1 MHVMLSTLLFLALSQ
16 TGGKPASPA
25 PAPTTQEER
34 PAVEAPKAVQVLDHK
49 RLSLAMQRL
58 ASEHTDLVSVLNVG
72 HSREGRMF
80 EGLRIAKGEIAAGRP
95 AILVVANLEGPQVY
109 TSEVALELARALVE
123 GYGVDERVTRFLD
136 RTTIY
141 VIPRANPDGAEA
153 RFLKPLAEVRATG
166 QDVDDDRDGRMA
178 EDPPVDVNSDGI
190 IAWMR
195 IPDPEGTWIE
205 DPLEPRVMIPADRKK
220 GQRGRYK
227 LVREGRDSDHD
238 EEATEDAP
246 RNAVV
251 NRNFPQDWR
260 AHDPESGVF
269 ATDEP
274 ETRALCEFV
283 LGKRDIQL
291 VLVLGELDD
300 LVEKLKSVPDPADRT
315 EGIPAPG
322 ILESDATLLAEIGKR
337 WAKISSAPSKGST
350 DFAGSFQAWCYAQRG
365 LLTVA
370 VTPWAIPLDGDKK
383 DKKDEAKKDEAKKDE
398 EKKETPAEGE
408 EKAKEAEG
416 KKAKDEP
423 PEPSDDAKRLAWIDK
438 NPEEGVTRFLPWTPF
453 QHPEL
458 GAIDIGGFAPYGTI
472 DPPAA
477 RRAELAGEQLELV
490 LVLDE
495 MLARV
500 TIEDAHIREIAPGL
514 IEVEATVVNE
524 AFLPLLT
531 RAARRSRSVRPAKVE
546 LFLPK
551 EATILAGEKQT
562 LVFDLDGAGGRRELR
577 WLVEGGTIHS
587 IGVSVT
593 TDDAGTARYQ
603 ETK

>member
-1 MHVMLSTLLFLALSQ
+1 MLSSLFFLALVQ
-16 TGGKPASPA
+16 GGASSTTPTPA
-25 PAPTTQEER
+25 PLAQDEHP
-34 PAVEAPKAVQVLDHK
+34 PAEAARVPQLLDHK

-58 ASEHTDLVSVLNVG
+58 AGEHTDLVAVLNVG

-80 EGLRIAKGEIAAGRP
+80 EGLRIAHGEIAAGRP
-95 AILVVANLEGPQVY
+95 AILVVANIEGPLVY
-109 TSEVALELARALVE
+109 TSEVAMELARSLVE
-123 GYGVDERVTRFLD
+123 GYGADERVTRLLD
-136 RTTIY
+136 RTTVY

-166 QDVDDDRDGRMA
+166 QDVDNDRDGRMG
-178 EDPPVDVNSDGI
+178 EDPPADVNGDGI

-195 IPDPEGTWIE
+195 IPDLEGKWIE
-205 DPLEPRVMIPADRKK
+205 DPTDSRATIEADRKK

-227 LVREGRDSDHD
+227 LVREGRDTDHD
-238 EEATEDAP
+238 EEASEDGP
-246 RNAVV
+246 HDAVV

-260 AHDPESGVF
+260 DHDAEGGVF

-283 LGKRDIQL
+283 LSKRDIQL
-291 VLVLGELDD
+291 VVVLGELDD
-300 LVEKLKSVPDPADRT
+300 IVEKPKSVPDPADRT

-322 ILESDATLLAEIGKR
+322 ILESDAVLLAEIGKR
-337 WAKISSAPSKGST
+337 WAKISSAPSKGGT
-350 DFAGSFQAWCYAQRG
+350 DFAGTFQAWCYAERG
-365 LLTVA
+365 LLSVS
-370 VTPWAIPLDGDKK
+370 VNPWTIPLDAAKS
-383 DKKDEAKKDEAKKDE
+383 DEAKSGEAKPGETKTDEA
-398 EKKETPAEGE
+398 
-408 EKAKEAEG
+408 
-416 KKAKDEP
+416 AKDETKKP
-423 PEPSDDAKRLAWIDK
+423 AKDEKPEPSDEAKRLAWIDK

-472 DPPAA
+472 EPPAA
-477 RRAELAGEQLELV
+477 RRAELAREQLGLV
-490 LVLDE
+490 LALDE

-514 IEVEATVVNE
+514 IEVRAVIVNPS
-524 AFLPLLT
+524 FLPLLT
-531 RAARRSRSVRPAKVE
+531 RTARRSRAVRPAKVE

-551 EATILAGEKQT
+551 EAMILAGEKQE
-562 LVFDLDGAGGRRELR
+562 LISDLDGAGGRHELR
-577 WLVEGGTIHS
+577 WLVQGGTVHS